1 MFYLYPRIIK
11 VKLQNLRRISGI
23 FVTFIIITGFYGNL
37 FSQAN
42 TSASVSATIV
52 EPITQTK
59 TVDINFRTGAVIFAG
74 TLTMVPGK
82 IHPGTPNIML
92 PVPEGIFTAA
102 AFISEG
108 TAGYSYT
115 ITVPLAPLQIKS
127 GKNNLVVDSFTKDPV
142 LNQESGLFSGV
153 YVSYSSLNVTVNYN

>member
-11 VKLQNLRRISGI
+11 TILQNLRRIFGI
-23 FVTFIIITGFYGNL
+23 FVTFIIMPGFYGNL
-37 FSQAN
+37 FSQ
-42 TSASVSATIV
+42 TSTSTPVSATIV
-52 EPITQTK
+52 EPVAQTK

-82 IHPGTPNIML
+82 VRPGIPNIML

-102 AFISEG
+102 AFISEN
-108 TAGYSYT
+108 TTGYTYT
-115 ITVPLAPLQIKS
+115 ITVPLAPLEIKTS
-127 GKNNLVVDSFTKDPV
+127 KNNLVVDSFTRDPV
-142 LNQESGLFSGV
+142 FDQESGLFSGI